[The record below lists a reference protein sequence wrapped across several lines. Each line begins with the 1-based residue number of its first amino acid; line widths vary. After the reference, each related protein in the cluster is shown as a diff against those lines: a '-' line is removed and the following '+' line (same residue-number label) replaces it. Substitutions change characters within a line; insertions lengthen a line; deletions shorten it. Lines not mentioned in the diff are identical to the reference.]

1 MAGLRKGRSYRKVK
15 RAYTRKSKFKAKSFI
30 KAIPSCKIA
39 RFKMGDLFKKFNYEI
54 ELSPKETLQ
63 IRHNALESVRQVVNR
78 HLEINLGSQYLFQ
91 IRVFPHHIL
100 REHKMLT
107 GAGAD
112 RMSPGMS
119 NAFGKPVG
127 IAAQLKRGQTILSIA
142 VNKEHLEIAKKAMS
156 LAKPRLPGSYLI
168 NVKELKLK

>member
-1 MAGLRKGRSYRKVK
+1 MVGLRKGRCYREVI
-15 RAYTRKSKFKAKSFI
+15 RAYTRKSKFKTKSFI
-30 KAIPSCKIA
+30 KAIPPHKIA
-39 RFKMGDLFKKFNYEI
+39 RFKMGDVNKKFPYII
-54 ELSPKETLQ
+54 ELTPKASLQ
-63 IRHNALESVRQVVNR
+63 IRHNSLESARQVVNR
-78 HLEINLGSQYLFQ
+78 QLEMHLGTNYLFQ
-91 IRVFPHHIL
+91 IRVYPHHVL

-127 IAAQLKRGQTILSIA
+127 VAAQLKKDQVILSIS
-142 VNKEHLEIAKKAMS
+142 VNKEHLELAKKAMA

-168 NVKELKLK
+168 NTKELKQ

>member
-15 RAYTRKSKFKAKSFI
+15 RAYTRKSKFKSKSFI
-30 KAIPSCKIA
+30 KAIPPSKIA
-39 RFKMGDLFKKFNYEI
+39 KYKMGDILKKFSHI
-54 ELSPKETLQ
+54 VELSPKASLQ
-63 IRHNALESVRQVVNR
+63 IRHNALESARQVVNR
-78 HLEINLGSQYLFQ
+78 QLEINLGSNYLFQ
-91 IRVFPHHIL
+91 IRVFPHHVL

-127 IAAQLKRGQTILSIA
+127 IAAQIKKAQPFLSIA
-142 VNKEHLEIAKKAMS
+142 VNKEHLDLAKRAMS
-156 LAKPRLPGSYLI
+156 LAKPRLPGSFFI
-168 NVKELKLK
+168 NIKELKQ